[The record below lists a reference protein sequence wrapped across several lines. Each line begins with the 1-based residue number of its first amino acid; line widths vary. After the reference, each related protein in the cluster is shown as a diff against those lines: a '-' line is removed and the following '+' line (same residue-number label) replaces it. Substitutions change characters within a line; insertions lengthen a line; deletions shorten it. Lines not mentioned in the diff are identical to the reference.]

1 MNKFV
6 RLFILSYIKNFFK
19 KRNNSVPGIISI
31 TSISISVF
39 SLIIVL
45 SVMKGFEVKVK
56 QKILESFPHIVIN
69 NDKVLDLNQI
79 EGVKS
84 YRKTSEDYGVILI
97 RDNFDVVQIKG
108 YDNKLI
114 TDSIEH
120 EMLDGK
126 YVPIVISNEFSKK
139 FRLKEKSKIKI
150 LAPDFSKKKV
160 QIKEIQSYVLK
171 ILDIKNSEFNRIYM
185 RNDTKK
191 KLGLSKNIFTE
202 ILIIDP
208 YKSKLIADKII
219 QKYPSIKFDLMDWQ
233 TINASLFNLMKLER
247 LSITI
252 FLMFLIILSATNI
265 YSNMVSFILEK
276 KNEIGTLILLGASR
290 KSLVLIF
297 TFVGLFLG
305 LFGTII
311 GVLLS
316 LSVLYLIINTD
327 IINSLSIDISFYQ
340 IEGFPII
347 ISIDYF
353 ILISISALLAVF
365 VSSLIPSLLVLNKDL
380 EPLIRRNY

>member
-1 MNKFV
+1 
-6 RLFILSYIKNFFK
+6 
-19 KRNNSVPGIISI
+19 
-31 TSISISVF
+31 
-39 SLIIVL
+39 
-45 SVMKGFEVKVK
+45 MKGFEVKVK

-69 NDKVLDLNQI
+69 NDKILDLNQI

-114 TDSIEH
+114 TDSIEY

>member
-1 MNKFV
+1 
-6 RLFILSYIKNFFK
+6 
-19 KRNNSVPGIISI
+19 
-31 TSISISVF
+31 
-39 SLIIVL
+39 
-45 SVMKGFEVKVK
+45 
-56 QKILESFPHIVIN
+56 
-69 NDKVLDLNQI
+69 
-79 EGVKS
+79 
-84 YRKTSEDYGVILI
+84 
-97 RDNFDVVQIKG
+97 
-108 YDNKLI
+108 
-114 TDSIEH
+114 
-120 EMLDGK
+120 
-126 YVPIVISNEFSKK
+126 
-139 FRLKEKSKIKI
+139 
-150 LAPDFSKKKV
+150 
-160 QIKEIQSYVLK
+160 
-171 ILDIKNSEFNRIYM
+171 M
-185 RNDTKK
+185 RNDTKE

-290 KSLVLIF
+290 KSLILIF

-380 EPLIRRNY
+380 ESLIRRYY

>member
-1 MNKFV
+1 MNKFI
-6 RLFILSYIKNFFK
+6 RLFVLSYIKNFFK
-19 KRNNSVPGIISI
+19 KRNNSIPGIISI

-56 QKILESFPHIVIN
+56 QKILESFPHIIIN
-69 NDKVLDLNQI
+69 KDKILDLNQI
-79 EGVKS
+79 KGIKS
-84 YRKTSEDYGVILI
+84 YRKTSEDYGAILV

-108 YDNKLI
+108 YDNLLI
-114 TDSIEH
+114 RDSIKP

-126 YVPIVISNEFSKK
+126 YVPILISNQFSKK
-139 FRLKEKSKIKI
+139 FDVKEKSKIKI
-150 LAPDFSKKKV
+150 LAPDFSKDKV
-160 QIKEIQSYVLK
+160 RIKEIESYVFK
-171 ILDIKNSEFNRIYM
+171 VLDINNSEFNRIYM
-185 RNDTKK
+185 WNDTKK
-191 KLGLSKNIFTE
+191 NLGLSKNIFTE
-202 ILIIDP
+202 ILITDP
-208 YKSKLIADKII
+208 YKSKIIANKII
-219 QKYPSIKFDLMDWQ
+219 EKYPGIKFDLIDWQ
-233 TINASLFNLMKLER
+233 TINGSLFNLMKLER

-265 YSNMVSFILEK
+265 YSNIVSFILEK
-276 KNEIGTLILLGASR
+276 KNEIGTLVLLGASR

-311 GVLLS
+311 GILLS

-347 ISIDYF
+347 FSAEYF
-353 ILISISALLAVF
+353 ILISASALIAVL

-380 EPLIRRNY
+380 ESLIRRNY

>member
-1 MNKFV
+1 
-6 RLFILSYIKNFFK
+6 
-19 KRNNSVPGIISI
+19 
-31 TSISISVF
+31 
-39 SLIIVL
+39 
-45 SVMKGFEVKVK
+45 
-56 QKILESFPHIVIN
+56 
-69 NDKVLDLNQI
+69 
-79 EGVKS
+79 
-84 YRKTSEDYGVILI
+84 
-97 RDNFDVVQIKG
+97 
-108 YDNKLI
+108 
-114 TDSIEH
+114 
-120 EMLDGK
+120 
-126 YVPIVISNEFSKK
+126 
-139 FRLKEKSKIKI
+139 
-150 LAPDFSKKKV
+150 
-160 QIKEIQSYVLK
+160 
-171 ILDIKNSEFNRIYM
+171 M
-185 RNDTKK
+185 RNDTKE

-290 KSLVLIF
+290 KSLILIF